1 MQHAQVAVLIT
12 RDSHYIYFPFEICVL
27 LCNSIVEILCYDSK
41 NMDRRRLLP
50 YLLLNVLVSACVT
63 SAILFWYHQN
73 YRSVSQSA
81 VQPGALLVNQNVS
94 APQSTLNPNVDI
106 PVEIVSVI
114 GAGTLSAEWVVV
126 SYTGDDQLNLAN
138 WELRDGDKNVFVF
151 PQLILHP
158 NGAVQVHTAS
168 GTNTVIDLYWGKSDP
183 VWESGEE
190 AQLFDSSGNVRA
202 KYKVP

>member
-1 MQHAQVAVLIT
+1 
-12 RDSHYIYFPFEICVL
+12 
-27 LCNSIVEILCYDSK
+27 
-41 NMDRRRLLP
+41 MDRRRLFP

-73 YRSVSQSA
+73 YRSVSQPS
-81 VQPGALLVNQNVS
+81 VQPAAPLSDQNVS
-94 APQSTLNPNVDI
+94 VPQPTLDPEADI
-106 PVEIVSVI
+106 PVKIMSVI

-126 SYTGDDQLNLAN
+126 KYTGEDQINLAN
-138 WELRDGDKNVFVF
+138 WELRDEDKNVFVF

-168 GTNTVIDLYWGKSDP
+168 GTNTVIDLYWGEGEP
-183 VWESGEE
+183 VWQSGEE
-190 AQLFDSSGNVRA
+190 AQLFDPSGNVRA